1 MSQQSVSNILRAAGL
16 RVTAPRQAVF
26 AVLAET
32 HEHLDAEAITQR
44 TRAKLGKVSHQ
55 TVYDVLAAFQD
66 ADLVRCLETAGMAAA
81 RYELQRHDNHHH
93 MVCRKCHRIED
104 VPCQVDFTPCMHPL
118 DDYGFTVETAEVVYR
133 GICAN
138 CQDPLGVAKSE
149 NSSNSDRS
157 MCTPAE

>member
-1 MSQQSVSNILRAAGL
+1 MSRQSVSNILRTAGL

-26 AVLAET
+26 AVLADT
-32 HEHLDAEAITQR
+32 HEHLDAEQITER
-44 TRAKLGKVSHQ
+44 TRALLGKVSHQ
-55 TVYDVLAAFQD
+55 TVYDVLSAFLD
-66 ADLVRCLETAGMAAA
+66 ADLVRRLETAGMAAA

-93 MVCRKCHRIED
+93 MVCRKCQRIED

-138 CQDPLGVAKSE
+138 CQDPPGAAKSA
-149 NSSNSDRS
+149 NFSPSDQ
-157 MCTPAE
+157 